1 MRSFFSIILLIHR
14 NAVLG
19 GENGKH
25 FSSRFKSRLCCE
37 RGCMFSRWTYYHAKR
52 NEITKHRIQVLGA
65 FLIKEIRVQ
74 ERTSLSNP
82 EEEINELYESIE
94 KYNTFVDQ
102 YKKAIEEYKKIFQG

>member
-1 MRSFFSIILLIHR
+1 MVNILVQDLKAGFVVKEDVCSQDGHIIMPK
-14 NAVLG
+14 G
-19 GENGKH
+19 MK
-25 FSSRFKSRLCCE
+25 
-37 RGCMFSRWTYYHAKR
+37 
-52 NEITKHRIQVLGA
+52 ITKHRIQVLGA

-102 YKKAIEEYKKIFQG
+102 YKKAIEEYKKYFKDDKLG